1 MIKKYMKILVMIISA
16 FIGKM
21 TIFLTVDE
29 RAIWLILGTISL
41 IDIVLTQYY
50 NELYNKYGLLLDYF
64 CVIIIGYMFG
74 KFF

>member
-1 MIKKYMKILVMIISA
+1 MIISA